1 MAVSNIELIVNAVK
15 AINPLRQVNK
25 EGKKLQQVMTRSQR
39 VMYNLGIV
47 GERATK
53 KIRAGF
59 DRAAKGARALSE
71 KLGGLRG
78 AFLSLG
84 AGALTKSLIG
94 QAASFQETQVRLEQL
109 SKEYGEFAEVEK
121 LVKQN
126 AKTFNQSLAES
137 GSNFADVFARLRPLG
152 ISLDKIQTTYEGFN
166 AVALASGTSAAAASS
181 AFLQLSQALGSGR
194 LQGDEFRSIAEQVPG
209 ILRLVAK
216 EMNVTVGEL
225 KELGSEGKITSDI
238 LINALSKGFEENK
251 DKIQALI
258 DQSPAQQFKAFGNAV
273 SGLATAIGSELLP
286 VVTPMV
292 KKLTEVVKLFDGLPN
307 EVKVLSA
314 AVIGIAGALAVALPA
329 LAVFIKSVGTVA
341 TGIAAIGGAAVIAK
355 GALIALP
362 LLVVAGNLA
371 HFALKAKEA
380 ANRQE
385 ELNEALKTGNYETN
399 QSLLNKELERQFEL
413 QEKLRVAER
422 MGEMGFGNQVGNIKE
437 LKKQIGE
444 TRTNINLLID
454 RMQELGKPIAEEP
467 PKTVVVDEN
476 TKKNAAEQLKSAS
489 ERLRISSAE
498 LKIMGEQSA
507 TDKIRL
513 QFALKKANTEAKY
526 ADLLSKALSDEERS
540 NLQAAQR
547 NELETLRLER
557 NQQITQALQDQFD
570 MYEDLDTSVL
580 TFTGHTQVLSEE
592 FKSIADTI
600 NNEILNGIQGMI
612 DGTKTLGDVAS
623 SMLRRLANQFLEM
636 AVMGKQGSGGIAG
649 TLFSA
654 LGFGSNPLSGF
665 SGGGLKS
672 GLDSK
677 ALFNTD
683 LGLPSV
689 GAMPSGFSFA
699 NGGRPPVG
707 KASLVGERGPELF
720 VPSRAGTI
728 VPNNQLGGSTS
739 VVVNVDASGT
749 EVQGNQGNAD
759 QLGRLIGQAVQA
771 ELIKQKRPGGLLT
784 R

>member
-1 MAVSNIELIVNAVK
+1 
-15 AINPLRQVNK
+15 
-25 EGKKLQQVMTRSQR
+25 MTRTQR
-39 VMYNLGIV
+39 AMRNLGVV
-47 GERATK
+47 GARATK
-53 KIRAGF
+53 KLKDGF
-59 DRAAKGARALSE
+59 DRAAKGAKAFAQ

-84 AGALTKSLIG
+84 AGALSKSLIG

-109 SKEYGEFAEVEK
+109 SKEYGEFAEVQK
-121 LVKQN
+121 LVRQN

-166 AVALASGTSAAAASS
+166 AVALASGTSAAAASG

-194 LQGDEFRSIAEQVPG
+194 LQGDEFRSVSEQVPG

-225 KELGSEGKITSDI
+225 KNLGSEGKITSDI

-273 SGLATAIGSELLP
+273 SGLSTAIGSELLP

-292 KKLTEVVKLFDGLPN
+292 KQLTEVVKLFDGLPK
-307 EVKVLSA
+307 EVKLISA

-329 LAVFIKSVGTVA
+329 LAVFIKSVGAVA

-355 GALIALP
+355 GALVALP

-385 ELNEALKTGNYETN
+385 ELNEALKTGNYETS

-444 TRTNINLLID
+444 TKTNINLLID

-467 PKTVVVDEN
+467 PKVVLDDD

-489 ERLRISSAE
+489 ERLRISGAE
-498 LKIMGEQSA
+498 LKIMEEQSA

-513 QFALKKANTEAKY
+513 QFALRKANTEAKY
-526 ADLLSKALSDEERS
+526 AQLLANALSEEERS
-540 NLQAAQR
+540 NLRAAER
-547 NELETLRLER
+547 NDLEIIRLEK
-557 NQQITQALQDQFD
+557 NEAITQALQDQFK
-570 MYEDLDTSVL
+570 MYDDLDTSVL
-580 TFTGHTQVLSEE
+580 TFTGHTQKLSEE

-600 NNEILNGIQGMI
+600 NNEIINGINGMI

-623 SMLRRLANQFLEM
+623 SMLRRVANQMLEM
-636 AVMGKQGSGGIAG
+636 AIMGKQGSGGLAG

-654 LGFGSNPLSGF
+654 IGSIFNPVSSLAGPGGFTSPKVLTSSLDFSSAF
-665 SGGGLKS
+665 SGG
-672 GLDSK
+672 
-677 ALFNTD
+677 
-683 LGLPSV
+683 
-689 GAMPSGFSFA
+689 FA
-699 NGGRPPVG
+699 DGGRPPVG
-707 KASLVGERGPELF
+707 KAALVGERGPELF
-720 VPSRAGTI
+720 VPKTAGTI
-728 VPNNQLGGSTS
+728 IPNNAMGGSTS
-739 VVVNVDASGT
+739 IVVNVDASGSSV
-749 EVQGNQGNAD
+749 EGQEDEAS
-759 QLGRLIGQAVQA
+759 QLGKMLGAAVQA
-771 ELIKQKRPGGLLT
+771 ELIKQKRPGGLLAT
-784 R
+784 